1 MLNYRVAGLRES
13 LVTEQFFGGVHA
25 LRAAAALLVVL
36 AHASYFATA
45 YNGANEHWVRAF
57 GRIGVV
63 LFFSISGFVIA
74 LQRHQP
80 VSTFFARRFLRIYPI
95 YWIAIA
101 LAMALKPSVYLTFP
115 SVLLLPWPVTNDSL
129 VIPYWTLIFEVVFYV
144 IAGALF
150 CLRLNDR
157 YLVALALVWIAA
169 INFVDYRP
177 NDLSASTYPGSMIL
191 LSPIMQVLPMG
202 FICGVVYRQP
212 SAQLKAVLLI
222 AAGITYWAST
232 PFVNDFIG
240 ETAIRHLFIGLSTT
254 LVVAAA
260 ADFRLKSEALKI
272 LGDASYGIYLIH
284 VPFMVFAVPSVA
296 AWPTF
301 SYFLIGAG
309 AGLVFGLLDRA
320 LYRNLVR
327 VLSPGDRKRAI
338 HSTVA

>member
-1 MLNYRVAGLRES
+1 M
-13 LVTEQFFGGVHA
+13 TEQFFGGVHV

-45 YNGANEHWVRAF
+45 YHGADEQWVRAF

-80 VSTFFARRFLRIYPI
+80 VSSFFARRFLRIYPI

-101 LAMALKPSVYLTFP
+101 VAMALKPGVVLTFP
-115 SVLLLPWPVTNDSL
+115 SVLLLPWPATNDSL
-129 VIPYWTLIFEVVFYV
+129 VIPYWTLVFEIVFYA

-150 CLRLNDR
+150 CLRLKDR
-157 YLVALALVWIAA
+157 YLVALALAWIAA
-169 INFVDYRP
+169 INLVDYRP
-177 NDLSASTYPGSMIL
+177 NDLTASAYPGSMIL

-202 FICGVVYRQP
+202 FICGIVHRRP

-222 AAGITYWAST
+222 AAGLAFWAST
-232 PFVNDFIG
+232 LFVTHFIG
-240 ETAIRHLFIGLSTT
+240 ETATRHLLLGLSTT
-254 LVVAAA
+254 LVVAAL
-260 ADFRLKSEALKI
+260 ADLPLKSKALKI

-284 VPFMVFAVPSVA
+284 VPMMVFAVRYVA
-296 AWPTF
+296 AWPTLC
-301 SYFLIGAG
+301 YFLIGAG
-309 AGLVFGLLDRA
+309 AGLAFGLLDRA

-327 VLSPGDRKRAI
+327 VLSPGDRERL
-338 HSTVA
+338 STARPG